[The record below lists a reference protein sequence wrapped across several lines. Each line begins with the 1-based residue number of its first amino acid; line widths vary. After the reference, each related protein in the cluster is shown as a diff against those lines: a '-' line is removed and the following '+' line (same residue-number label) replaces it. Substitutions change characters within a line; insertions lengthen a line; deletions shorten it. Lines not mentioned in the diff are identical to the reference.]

1 MDLGVTALS
10 GAAVKGATMAF
21 VLHVDR
27 FFETIGNRSAESRRM
42 KTLADLLLAQ
52 SGPDAMDA
60 LSDAIAA
67 GAVRELRR
75 FRPSA
80 DLSRPAAFTLDRFE
94 ELEALTAE
102 DVHDTALRA
111 RLEMDVPTPTV
122 IKHLALLTFS
132 KAAKALAEPGGEE
145 ILVLSESERL
155 DDAVDALNDAD
166 IVQAT
171 QALAALVAGVASMI
185 MITGGRP

>member
-1 MDLGVTALS
+1 
-10 GAAVKGATMAF
+10 MAF
-21 VLHVDR
+21 VLQINR

-42 KTLADLLLAQ
+42 RSLVDLLIAQ
-52 SGPDAMDA
+52 NGPEAMEV

-80 DLSRPAAFTLDRFE
+80 DLTRPAAFTLVRFE
-94 ELEALTAE
+94 ELETITAQ
-102 DVHDTALRA
+102 DVHDTALRVSA
-111 RLEMDVPTPTV
+111 ENAAPLV
-122 IKHLALLTFS
+122 IKNLAILTFS
-132 KAAKALAEPGGEE
+132 KAAKALLEPDAEKT
-145 ILVLSESERL
+145 LVLNETERL
-155 DDAVDALNDAD
+155 DEAVTVLRDSD

-171 QALAALVAGVASMI
+171 QALAALVAGVASMV

>member
-1 MDLGVTALS
+1 
-10 GAAVKGATMAF
+10 MAF
-21 VLHVDR
+21 VLQINR

-42 KTLADLLLAQ
+42 RSLVELLAAQ
-52 SGPDAMDA
+52 NGPEAMEA

-80 DLSRPAAFTLDRFE
+80 DLSRPAAFTLVRFE
-94 ELEALTAE
+94 ELETITAQ
-102 DVHDTALRA
+102 DVHDTALRVSSENA
-111 RLEMDVPTPTV
+111 APLV
-122 IKHLALLTFS
+122 IKNLAILTFS
-132 KAAKALAEPGGEE
+132 KAAKALAEPGAEE
-145 ILVLSESERL
+145 TLVLNETERL
-155 DDAVDALNDAD
+155 DEAVTVLRDSD

-171 QALAALVAGVASMI
+171 QALAALVAGVASMV

>member
-1 MDLGVTALS
+1 
-10 GAAVKGATMAF
+10 MAF
-21 VLHVDR
+21 VLQINR

-42 KTLADLLLAQ
+42 RSLVDLLIAQ
-52 SGPDAMDA
+52 NGPEAMEA

-80 DLSRPAAFTLDRFE
+80 DLTRPAAFTLVRFE
-94 ELEALTAE
+94 ELETITAQ
-102 DVHDTALRA
+102 DVHDTALRVSA
-111 RLEMDVPTPTV
+111 ENAAPLV
-122 IKHLALLTFS
+122 IKNLAILTFS
-132 KAAKALAEPGGEE
+132 KAAKALAEPDAEKT
-145 ILVLSESERL
+145 LVLNETERL
-155 DDAVDALNDAD
+155 DEAVTVLRDSD

-171 QALAALVAGVASMI
+171 QALAALVAGVASMV